1 MPEADKLLSMAE
13 TCLRLNVSQETLRN
27 WDADG
32 TLKPVRTKG
41 GHRRYK
47 QSDINAY
54 MGIKEEETNRN
65 LLPVATYARVSS
77 HEQKQKGDLDRQSQ
91 RLSEFCAK
99 KKYRVEYIIKDVGSG
114 LSDTRS
120 GFNRLFDL
128 VIEKKISKIIV
139 EHKDRLTRFQ
149 FNVLVRF
156 FDSYGVDIERVEAT
170 SANDEEELVQDIMML
185 MAVFSG
191 RLYGKRSA
199 KRRKEKKLQK
209 ELDLLNGSVNMSQ
222 NIKKGI
228 EL

>member
-1 MPEADKLLSMAE
+1 MLEKDKLLSMAE
-13 TCLRLNVSQETLRN
+13 TCSLLNVSQETLRN

-47 QSDINAY
+47 QSDINSY
-54 MGIKEEETNRN
+54 MGIKEEEINRN

-91 RLSEFCAK
+91 RLSEYCAK

-120 GFNRLFDL
+120 GFNKLFDL
-128 VIEKKISKIIV
+128 VIQKKVSKVIV

-156 FDSYGVDIERVEAT
+156 FESYGVDIEKVEST
-170 SANDEEELVQDIMML
+170 SSNDEEELVQDIMML

-209 ELDLLNGSVNMSQ
+209 EIDKSIGLDAMTPT
-222 NIKKGI
+222 I
-228 EL
+228 EKETE

>member
-1 MPEADKLLSMAE
+1 MPEKDKLLSMAE
-13 TCLRLNVSQETLRN
+13 TCSILNVSQETLRN

-41 GHRRYK
+41 GHRRYR
-47 QSDINAY
+47 QSDINTY
-54 MGIKEEETNRN
+54 MGIKEEEVNRN
-65 LLPVATYARVSS
+65 FLPVATYARVSS

-120 GFNRLFDL
+120 GFNKLFDL
-128 VIEKKISKIIV
+128 VIEKKISKVIV

-149 FNVLVRF
+149 FNVLVKF
-156 FDSYGVDIERVEAT
+156 FNSYGVDIEKVENSA
-170 SANDEEELVQDIMML
+170 ANDEEELVQDIMML

-191 RLYGKRSA
+191 KLYGKRSA
-199 KRRKEKKLQK
+199 KIRKEKKLQK

-228 EL
+228 L

>member
-1 MPEADKLLSMAE
+1 MLGKDKLLSMAD
-13 TCLRLNVSQETLRN
+13 TCSILNVSQETLRN

-54 MGIKEEETNRN
+54 MGIEEEEINRS

-91 RLSEFCAK
+91 RLSEYCAK
-99 KKYRVEYIIKDVGSG
+99 KKYRVEHIIKDVGSG

-120 GFNRLFDL
+120 GFNKLFDL
-128 VIEKKISKIIV
+128 VIQKKVSKIVV

-149 FNVLVRF
+149 FSVLVRF
-156 FDSYGVDIERVEAT
+156 FDSYGVEIEKVENAA
-170 SANDEEELVQDIMML
+170 SNDEEELVQDIMML

-191 RLYGKRSA
+191 KLYGRRSA
-199 KRRKEKKLQK
+199 KRRAEKKLQK
-209 ELDLLNGSVNMSQ
+209 GLD
-222 NIKKGI
+222 NIGKNDTIPSSIEKGL
-228 EL
+228 E

>member
-1 MPEADKLLSMAE
+1 MQENDKLLSMAE
-13 TCLRLNVSQETLRN
+13 TSERLNVSQETLRN

-32 TLKPVRTKG
+32 SLAPVRTKG

-47 QSDINAY
+47 QSDVNKM
-54 MGIKEEETNRN
+54 MGIKEDEAKNER
-65 LLPVATYARVSS
+65 LPVVTYARVSS
-77 HEQKQKGDLDRQSQ
+77 HEQKTKGDLDRQSQ
-91 RLSEFCAK
+91 RLSEYCAK
-99 KKYRVEYIIKDVGSG
+99 QKYRVEYILKDVGSG

-120 GFNRLFDL
+120 GFNKLFDL
-128 VIEKKISKIIV
+128 VISRKISKVIV

-149 FNVLVRF
+149 FNVLVKF
-156 FDSYGVDIERVEAT
+156 FESYGVKIEKVEAI

-209 ELDLLNGSVNMSQ
+209 EFDLLGKNAIPSQ
-222 NIKKGI
+222 AIEKGKQ
-228 EL
+228 